1 MCTRDQ
7 EIMRV
12 LLEMLK
18 RAPQNA
24 DAKEKQ
30 AKNKG
35 CNKFRNADMHAI
47 ATQDQRKKATR
58 EETGK
63 T

>member
-1 MCTRDQ
+1 
-7 EIMRV
+7 MRV